1 MPNLQLVLVLS
12 MGLLASCAKDPSV
25 ITVGSKNFTEN
36 ILLAELVAQHIEART
51 DLTVVRRLNLGGSF
65 LCHEAM
71 RVGEI
76 DIYPEYTGT
85 ALTAILKLPV
95 DQDADSVLDTV
106 SKAYG
111 EQFEVEWMPPF
122 GFNNTFAV
130 VLRGEQAVQRNLS
143 TITEL
148 ADLSSDLAIGF
159 GFEFLERQDG
169 YRGMVNTYG
178 LSFAQEPKTMDLGLV
193 YRALR
198 DGQIDVAVGNSTDG
212 LIAAFELRVLEDD
225 KKFFPP
231 YDAAAIV
238 RADAL
243 GNNPELRDVLG
254 ELGGLLT
261 EEEMRVP
268 NHQVDG
274 EHRPLAKV
282 VEELRLKK
290 GLRAR
295 R

>member
-1 MPNLQLVLVLS
+1 ML
-12 MGLLASCAKDPSV
+12 M
-25 ITVGSKNFTEN
+25 
-36 ILLAELVAQHIEART
+36 
-51 DLTVVRRLNLGGSF
+51 
-65 LCHEAM
+65 
-71 RVGEI
+71 GEI

-95 DQDADSVLDTV
+95 AQDAARVLDTV
-106 SKAYG
+106 SQAYR
-111 EQFEVEWMPPF
+111 EQFEIEWVPPF
-122 GFNNTFAV
+122 GFNNTFAIV
-130 VLRGEQAVQRNLS
+130 VDGEQAAQSELS

-148 ADLSSDLAIGF
+148 AAVSPGLTIGF
-159 GFEFLERQDG
+159 GFEFLDRQDG
-169 YRGMVNTYG
+169 YRGMVSTYG

-238 RADAL
+238 RAEVLAA
-243 GNNPELRDVLG
+243 NPALRDVLG
-254 ELGGLLT
+254 ELGGLLS
-261 EEEMRVP
+261 EEEMRIL

-274 EHRPLAKV
+274 EHRPVAKV

-290 GLRAR
+290 GLRGR

>member
-1 MPNLQLVLVLS
+1 MLISKLVLILS
-12 MGLLASCAKDPSV
+12 LTLLASCAKDESV

-71 RVGEI
+71 RAGEI

-95 DQDADSVLDTV
+95 DQDADSVLGTV
-106 SKAYG
+106 SQAYR
-111 EQFEVEWMPPF
+111 EKFQVEWMPPF
-122 GFNNTFAV
+122 GFNNTFAIV
-130 VLRGEQAVQRNLS
+130 VRGEEAVQRDLS
-143 TITEL
+143 TITGL
-148 ADLSSDLAIGF
+148 AAVSPGLTIGF
-159 GFEFLERQDG
+159 GFEFMERQDG
-169 YRGMVNTYG
+169 YQGMVSAYG
-178 LSFAQEPKTMDLGLV
+178 LTFAREPKTMDLGLV

-212 LIAAFELRVLEDD
+212 LIAALKLRILQDD

-238 RADAL
+238 RTDTL
-243 GNNPELRDVLG
+243 TKNPELRHVLSQ
-254 ELGGLLT
+254 LGGLLT
-261 EEEMRVP
+261 EEEMQIL

-274 EHRPLAKV
+274 EHQPVAKV
-282 VEELRLKK
+282 VEELRTKK
-290 GLRAR
+290 GLRPTP
-295 R
+295 

>member
-1 MPNLQLVLVLS
+1 MSILKFFLVLS
-12 MGLLASCAKDPSV
+12 LTLFASCAKDPSV

-36 ILLAELVAQHIEART
+36 ILLAELVAQQIEART

-71 RVGEI
+71 LMGEI

-95 DQDADSVLDTV
+95 AQDAARVLDTV
-106 SKAYG
+106 SQAYR
-111 EQFEVEWMPPF
+111 EQFEIEWVPPF
-122 GFNNTFAV
+122 GFNNTFAIV
-130 VLRGEQAVQRNLS
+130 VDGEQAAQSELS

-148 ADLSSDLAIGF
+148 AAVSPGLTIGF
-159 GFEFLERQDG
+159 GFEFLDRQDG
-169 YRGMVNTYG
+169 YRGMVSTYG

-198 DGQIDVAVGNSTDG
+198 VGQIDVAVGNSTDG

-238 RADAL
+238 RAEVLAA
-243 GNNPELRDVLG
+243 NPALRDVLG
-254 ELGGLLT
+254 ELGGLLS
-261 EEEMRVP
+261 EEEMRIL

-274 EHRPLAKV
+274 EHRPVAKV

-290 GLRAR
+290 GLRGR